1 MKLVSFTTGTGKGNG
16 NMAES
21 LIRARDGLHN
31 VCCFQIHIWGFTHWP
46 LAMQAYTCLS
56 ICKDTSLVPGN
67 RLCYSSPVSLATIC
81 LIRLFTGLTEASPG
95 SSGRQVC
102 GRSWWFWMFFPYGYD
117 LVKTP
122 TDAASDLS
130 HSEETI
136 FGPPCLVHPDRITW
150 VMGRLFFPD

>member
-16 NMAES
+16 NMAKS

-67 RLCYSSPVSLATIC
+67 KLCYSSPVSLATIC
-81 LIRLFTGLTEASPG
+81 LIRLFTGLTGISRELWRSGVWQKPMILDVFSLRLWFGQNSHRCCLWSFPRWRGYLWSSLFSP
-95 SSGRQVC
+95 SRQD
-102 GRSWWFWMFFPYGYD
+102 Y
-117 LVKTP
+117 
-122 TDAASDLS
+122 
-130 HSEETI
+130 
-136 FGPPCLVHPDRITW
+136 
-150 VMGRLFFPD
+150 